1 MNLSVCSSGQTLEYQ
16 LKEGSQPMIRTPKLI
31 QSLSRAFHILDV
43 FTEDQ
48 QVLKL
53 NEIANEVNL
62 NINTTRGLV
71 QTLVY
76 YGYLAHNKVNNT
88 YRLGNIFLEKADLAN
103 FDLSQRVIDLIE
115 SDCIGL
121 ANSNNISIRLI
132 AIENLDVSTVHVAY
146 PQYTRY
152 QINIRDNVDFPLYA
166 SATGKLLLASLTE
179 NNLSR
184 VVDNLSWH
192 PYAKNTILEVDQLLD
207 QLDQIRQQGYSLER
221 DELMDGISSIAVPV
235 KNEDGELMFSLSGL
249 ATSVVF
255 DKAIDDTRR
264 HLQAIA
270 AHIEAEVF

>member
-1 MNLSVCSSGQTLEYQ
+1 
-16 LKEGSQPMIRTPKLI
+16 MIRTPKLI

-53 NEIANEVNL
+53 NEIANEVKL

-76 YGYLAHNKVNNT
+76 YGYLAHNEVNNT
-88 YRLGNIFLEKADLAN
+88 YRLGSIFLEKADLAN

-152 QINIRDNVDFPLYA
+152 QINIRDNVDFPLHA

-184 VVDNLSWH
+184 VVDNLNWD
-192 PYAKNTILEVDQLLD
+192 PYAKNTILEVDQLLV

-235 KNEDGELMFSLSGL
+235 KNEDDELMFSLSGL

-264 HLQAIA
+264 QLQAIA
-270 AHIEAEVF
+270 AQIEAEVF